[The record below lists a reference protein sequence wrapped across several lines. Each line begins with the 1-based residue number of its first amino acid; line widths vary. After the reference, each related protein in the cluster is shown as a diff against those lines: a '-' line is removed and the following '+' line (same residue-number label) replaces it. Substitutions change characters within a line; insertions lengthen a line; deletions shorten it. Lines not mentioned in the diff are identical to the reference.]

1 MIYQFKKD
9 YWVDWVS
16 VAQVV
21 LIAGLIG
28 KCFLFDVKKKESQYD
43 KEQIVWNWK
52 NYKFI
57 KKIKIFP
64 TILFIILHNK
74 KFINIK

>member
-21 LIAGLIG
+21 LIAGLID
-28 KCFLFDVKKKESQYD
+28 KSFLFNLMLKKSQYD
-43 KEQIVWNWK
+43 KKQIVWNWKEKK

-57 KKIKIFP
+57 KK
-64 TILFIILHNK
+64 N
-74 KFINIK
+74 